1 MNKDKIEI
9 YSLSKIQE
17 STDALSKG
25 LIGFEMNLNQSSD
38 TSWQKGKVGLYTF
51 PSPEPDTSDYRSQW
65 INIIKSTDVTTN
77 DTGPI
82 SSDPSKSNNPRF
94 DVCQGRGGE
103 NSIWC
108 DDSPVSG
115 YWALGEFA
123 TFRDYCEPNTC
134 CDMFWNKRGD
144 CPDDGSKEYCM
155 RCQYIDA
162 VVDGEVG
169 CKDCPGILSACS
181 DPTNSD
187 FATSC
192 YPYATGFGINTYQ
205 NAFDGG
211 GSICLAAT
219 RTHQYW
225 SRIPWTNWLINSN
238 FLGNRTISS
247 TSKDGLPVY
256 GTDYLLAQCNRNYQ
270 AIGDTC
276 RGGYCDSGS
285 NYESNIFDGKIA
297 QTSGQMAK
305 KGGWVPRY
313 MSNDNIKPKQP
324 GWLRGEWTFPVKT
337 QSQTPNTKNCNDCV
351 NTNEMCINNV
361 CYLQDTLGFV
371 TSAGANSS
379 LSSGAAS
386 WSSKVSGPLANPVLP
401 TGHSIGLEYWL
412 ADMLTIQ
419 DPKVG
424 FLRDYA
430 IIRTFTSAYCAT
442 LYGYKSPDGAIKNSP
457 LQVQA
462 NWLVTLDSGLQDL
475 WEAKALLTGGIA
487 SPFQNNLYNQISS
500 SFDCPP
506 PCQRVPFYT
515 QLTKITIPP
524 EDVFTVSKNS
534 TVNFTLPID
543 GFRMKSILKLDSSS
557 GIFKGID
564 SELFQNIILTPL
576 LGSGSITSYK
586 EDPSKPTKI
595 NDPLPV
601 IDTSSYSITYN
612 GISYTD
618 SKPFATTMKTRQ
630 SSYKIPTTPGG
641 SSNFPVEPDN
651 IDKSILW
658 PQKTH
663 AWIQEDGSVGSN
675 DTLMIEGFYYVTV
688 TIKKWNVALAAFYLA
703 TVTDPDIDVLKSIQK
718 DTGFLPTAL
727 ISAYCKDKD
736 NLDNCKTQIINNCE
750 KGYSNIDIGLDAR
763 EYFLIYNPA
772 DSTGICTC
780 INSGLVPQSVS
791 PFNNSTAE
799 CFDQSCSSTITG
811 TDVQV
816 GEVLGL
822 TDDFCRTRC
831 DQMQTFLSNLP
842 RNSAKLDGPK
852 FNRLCGGRAFDDYGF
867 NTTFFIQL
875 VVPSVILTTIILLF
889 GGMNTPSII
898 IASLT
903 LATLVGGAYYLTRLF
918 TPYVRCDGIHPGG
931 KQPLCFSKFNTNM
944 PIHPSFCDIN
954 MFCECVINGD
964 CGGPDCTCKGEV
976 CINKTTKIRKSYEEP
991 VKMINLPMVIFSSAM
1006 LVLVPILILGL
1017 RKKFFPEISN
1027 LLLIG
1032 IIAFSVTLFG
1042 ILLALAIFSYSKNRV
1057 QYDKQ
1062 SCGKN

>member
-1 MNKDKIEI
+1 MSKVKTKI

-51 PSPEPDTSDYRSQW
+51 PSPDPNTPDYRTPW
-65 INIIKSTDVTTN
+65 IDIIKTADVTTN

-82 SSDPSKSNNPRF
+82 KHLNDPSKLNNPRF
-94 DVCQGRGGE
+94 DLCDDGGPAG
-103 NSIWC
+103 IWC
-108 DDSPVSG
+108 DDSPVPG
-115 YWALGEFA
+115 YWAKGHFA
-123 TFRDYCEPNTC
+123 GLRFNCKPNTC
-134 CDMFWNKRGD
+134 CNRFWYTKGD

-162 VVDGEVG
+162 SVDDEKG
-169 CKDCPGILSACS
+169 CQDCPGILSACS

-187 FATSC
+187 FTTSC

-205 NAFDGG
+205 NGFIP
-211 GSICLAAT
+211 SICLAAT

-225 SRIPWTNWLINSN
+225 ARIPWTNWLIKSN

-256 GTDYLLAQCNRNYQ
+256 GTDYLLAQCNRNYEF
-270 AIGDTC
+270 IKDTC
-276 RGGYCDSGS
+276 RGGYCDNGS
-285 NYESNIFDGKIA
+285 NYESNVDDGEIS
-297 QTSGQMAK
+297 QTVAQMAV
-305 KGGWVPRY
+305 KGGWVPQY
-313 MSNDNIKPKQP
+313 MSNDEIKTPQP

-337 QSQTPNTKNCNDCV
+337 QSQTPITKNCNDCV
-351 NTNEMCINNV
+351 NTNEMCIDNV

-401 TGHSIGLEYWL
+401 AGHSIGLEYWL

-442 LYGYKSPDGAIKNSP
+442 LYGYKSPDGVIKNSP
-457 LQVQA
+457 LQVQG
-462 NWLVTLDSGLQDL
+462 NWSVNPDSGLRDL
-475 WEAKALLTGGIA
+475 WEAKALLTGGVT
-487 SPFQNNLYNQISS
+487 SPFQGNLYNPISS

-506 PCQRVPFYT
+506 PCDRVPFYT
-515 QLTKITIPP
+515 QLTKITILP

-543 GFRMKSILKLDSSS
+543 GFRMKSILKLDSS
-557 GIFKGID
+557 GIVKGID
-564 SELFQNIILTPL
+564 SELFQNNILTPL

-618 SKPFATTMKTRQ
+618 SKPFATTVKTSE

-651 IDKSILW
+651 IDKDILW

-703 TVTDPDIDVLKSIQK
+703 TVTIPDIDVLKSIQK
-718 DTGFLPTAL
+718 DTGFLPKVL
-727 ISAYCKDKD
+727 ISAYCKD

-750 KGYSNIDIGLDAR
+750 KGYSNIDIGLDVR
-763 EYFLIYNPA
+763 NYFLMYNPA
-772 DSTGICTC
+772 DSTGVCTC
-780 INSGLVPQSVS
+780 INSGLVPQAVS

-799 CFDQSCSSTITG
+799 CFDQSCSSTIPG
-811 TDVQV
+811 TSLQV

-822 TDDFCRTRC
+822 TDDFCKTRC

-842 RNSAKLDGPK
+842 RNSANLDGKK

-903 LATLVGGAYYLTRLF
+903 LVTLVGGAYYLTRLF

-954 MFCECVINGD
+954 MFCECVVDSD

-976 CINKTTKIRKSYEEP
+976 CINKTTKTRKSYEEP

-1057 QYDKQ
+1057 QYVKQ

>member
-1 MNKDKIEI
+1 MSKVKTKI

-17 STDALSKG
+17 STDALNKG

-51 PSPEPDTSDYRSQW
+51 PSPDPDTSDYRTPW
-65 INIIKSTDVTTN
+65 ISIKPTTEVTTN
-77 DTGPI
+77 DTGSI
-82 SSDPSKSNNPRF
+82 SSDPSKSDNPRF
-94 DVCQGRGGE
+94 DVCNG
-103 NSIWC
+103 IWC
-108 DDSPVSG
+108 DDDPVNG
-115 YWALGEFA
+115 YWALGKFN
-123 TFRDYCEPNTC
+123 TFRWYCKPNTC
-134 CDMFWNKRGD
+134 CDMFWNKKGD

-162 VVDGEVG
+162 TEDGEKG
-169 CKDCPGILSACS
+169 CEDCPGILSACS

-211 GSICLAAT
+211 RSICLAAT
-219 RTHQYW
+219 KTHQYW
-225 SRIPWTNWLINSN
+225 ARVPWTNWLINSN

-256 GTDYLLAQCNRNYQ
+256 GTDYLLAQCNRNYEF
-270 AIGDTC
+270 IKDTC
-276 RGGYCDSGS
+276 RGGYCDGGS
-285 NYESNIFDGKIA
+285 NYESNVDDGKIA

-305 KGGWVPRY
+305 KGGWVPQY
-313 MSNDNIKPKQP
+313 MSNSEIKTPQP

-337 QSQTPNTKNCNDCV
+337 QSRTPSTKNCNDCV
-351 NTNEMCINNV
+351 NTNEMCIDNV

-371 TSAGANSS
+371 TSAGAGPS

-401 TGHSIGLEYWL
+401 PGHSIGLEYWL

-442 LYGYKSPDGAIKNSP
+442 LYGYKSPDGVIKNSP
-457 LQVQA
+457 LQVQG
-462 NWLVTLDSGLQDL
+462 NWLVNLDSGLQDL
-475 WEAKALLTGGIA
+475 WEAKALLTGGPTA
-487 SPFQNNLYNQISS
+487 SPFQDNLYNPISS

-506 PCQRVPFYT
+506 PCDRVPFYT

-564 SELFQNIILTPL
+564 SELFQNNILTPL

-586 EDPSKPTKI
+586 EDPSKPI
-595 NDPLPV
+595 EYDDPPPK

-618 SKPFATTMKTRQ
+618 SKPFATTMKTSQ

-651 IDKSILW
+651 IAKDILW
-658 PQKTH
+658 PRGTH
-663 AWIQEDGSVGSN
+663 AWIQEDGGVSSYDVPI
-675 DTLMIEGFYYVTV
+675 TMIEGFYYVTV

-727 ISAYCKDKD
+727 ISAYCKD
-736 NLDNCKTQIINNCE
+736 NLDECKTQIITNCE

-763 EYFLIYNPA
+763 KYFLIYNPA
-772 DSTGICTC
+772 DSYDVCTC
-780 INSGLVPQSVS
+780 INSGLVPQAVS

-799 CFDQSCSSTITG
+799 CFDQSCSSTIPG
-811 TDVQV
+811 TNLQV
-816 GEVLGL
+816 GKVLGL

-842 RNSAKLDGPK
+842 RNSANLDTHK
-852 FNRLCGGRAFDDYGF
+852 FARLCGGRAFDDYGF

-903 LATLVGGAYYLTRLF
+903 LVTLVGGAYYLTRLF
-918 TPYVRCDGIHPGG
+918 TPYVRCDGIQPGG

-954 MFCECVINGD
+954 MFCECVVDSD

-976 CINKTTKIRKSYEEP
+976 CVNKITKTRKSYEEP

-1017 RKKFFPEISN
+1017 RKKFFPGISN
-1027 LLLIG
+1027 PLLIG
-1032 IIAFSVTLFG
+1032 MIAFSVTLFG
-1042 ILLALAIFSYSKNRV
+1042 TLLALAIFSYSKNRV
-1057 QYDKQ
+1057 QYVKQ

>member
-1 MNKDKIEI
+1 MSKVKTKI

-51 PSPEPDTSDYRSQW
+51 PSPDPNTPDYRTPW
-65 INIIKSTDVTTN
+65 IDIIKTADVTTN

-82 SSDPSKSNNPRF
+82 KHLNDPSKLNNPRF
-94 DVCQGRGGE
+94 DLCDDGGPAG
-103 NSIWC
+103 IWC
-108 DDSPVSG
+108 DDSPVPG
-115 YWALGEFA
+115 YWAKGHFA
-123 TFRDYCEPNTC
+123 GLRFNCKPNTC
-134 CDMFWNKRGD
+134 CNRFWYTKGD

-162 VVDGEVG
+162 SVDDEKG
-169 CKDCPGILSACS
+169 CQDCPGILSACS

-187 FATSC
+187 FTTSC

-205 NAFDGG
+205 NGFIP
-211 GSICLAAT
+211 SICLAAT

-225 SRIPWTNWLINSN
+225 ARIPWTNWLIKSN

-256 GTDYLLAQCNRNYQ
+256 GTDYLLAQCNRNYEF
-270 AIGDTC
+270 IKDTC
-276 RGGYCDSGS
+276 RGGYCDNGS
-285 NYESNIFDGKIA
+285 NYESNVDDGEIS
-297 QTSGQMAK
+297 QTVAQMAV
-305 KGGWVPRY
+305 KGGWVPQY
-313 MSNDNIKPKQP
+313 MSNDEIKTPQP

-337 QSQTPNTKNCNDCV
+337 QSQTPITKNCNDCV
-351 NTNEMCINNV
+351 NTNEMCIDNV

-401 TGHSIGLEYWL
+401 AGHSIGLEYWL

-442 LYGYKSPDGAIKNSP
+442 LYGYKSPDGVIKKSP
-457 LQVQA
+457 LQVQG
-462 NWLVTLDSGLQDL
+462 NWSVNPDSGLRDL
-475 WEAKALLTGGIA
+475 WEAKALLTGGVT
-487 SPFQNNLYNQISS
+487 SPFQGNLYNPISS

-506 PCQRVPFYT
+506 PCDRVPFYT
-515 QLTKITIPP
+515 QLTKITILP

-543 GFRMKSILKLDSSS
+543 GFRMKSILKLDSS
-557 GIFKGID
+557 GIVKGID
-564 SELFQNIILTPL
+564 SELFQNNILTPL

-618 SKPFATTMKTRQ
+618 SKPFATTVKTSE

-651 IDKSILW
+651 IDKDILW

-703 TVTDPDIDVLKSIQK
+703 TVTIPDIDVLKSIQK
-718 DTGFLPTAL
+718 DTGFLPKVL
-727 ISAYCKDKD
+727 ISAYCKD

-750 KGYSNIDIGLDAR
+750 KGYSNIDIGLDVR
-763 EYFLIYNPA
+763 NYFLMYNPA
-772 DSTGICTC
+772 DSTGVCTC
-780 INSGLVPQSVS
+780 INSGLVPQAVS

-799 CFDQSCSSTITG
+799 CFDQSCSSTIPG
-811 TDVQV
+811 TSLQV

-822 TDDFCRTRC
+822 TDDFCKTRC

-842 RNSAKLDGPK
+842 RNSANLDGKK

-903 LATLVGGAYYLTRLF
+903 LVTLVGGAYYLTRLF
-918 TPYVRCDGIHPGG
+918 TPYVRCDGIQPGG

-954 MFCECVINGD
+954 MFCECVVDSD

-976 CINKTTKIRKSYEEP
+976 CINKTTKTRKSYEEP

-1057 QYDKQ
+1057 QYVKQ

>member
-1 MNKDKIEI
+1 MSKVKTKI

-17 STDALSKG
+17 STDALNKG

-51 PSPEPDTSDYRSQW
+51 PSPDPDTSDYRTPW
-65 INIIKSTDVTTN
+65 ISIKPTTEVTTN
-77 DTGPI
+77 DTGSI
-82 SSDPSKSNNPRF
+82 SSDLSKSDNPRF
-94 DVCQGRGGE
+94 DVCDHRGSAG
-103 NSIWC
+103 IWC
-108 DDSPVSG
+108 DDDPVKG
-115 YWALGEFA
+115 YWALGKFN
-123 TFRDYCEPNTC
+123 TFRWDCKPNTC
-134 CDMFWNKRGD
+134 CNTFWNKVGD

-162 VVDGEVG
+162 TEDGEKG
-169 CKDCPGILSACS
+169 CKDCPGILTACS

-219 RTHQYW
+219 KTHQYW
-225 SRIPWTNWLINSN
+225 ARVPWTNWLINSN

-256 GTDYLLAQCNRNYQ
+256 GTDYLLAQCNRNYEF
-270 AIGDTC
+270 IKDTC
-276 RGGYCDSGS
+276 RGGYCDGGS
-285 NYESNIFDGKIA
+285 NYESNVDDGKIA

-305 KGGWVPRY
+305 KGGWVPQY
-313 MSNDNIKPKQP
+313 MSNSEIKTPQP

-337 QSQTPNTKNCNDCV
+337 QSRTPSTKNCNDCV
-351 NTNEMCINNV
+351 NTNEMCIDNV

-371 TSAGANSS
+371 TSAGAGPS

-401 TGHSIGLEYWL
+401 PGHSIGLEYWL

-442 LYGYKSPDGAIKNSP
+442 LYGYKSPDGVIKNSP
-457 LQVQA
+457 LQVQG
-462 NWLVTLDSGLQDL
+462 NWLVNLDSGLQDL
-475 WEAKALLTGGIA
+475 WEAKALLTGGPTA
-487 SPFQNNLYNQISS
+487 SPFQDNLYNPISS

-506 PCQRVPFYT
+506 PCDRVPFYT

-564 SELFQNIILTPL
+564 SELFQNNILTPL

-586 EDPSKPTKI
+586 EDPSKPI
-595 NDPLPV
+595 EYDDPPPK

-618 SKPFATTMKTRQ
+618 SKPFATTMKTSQ

-651 IDKSILW
+651 IAKDILW
-658 PQKTH
+658 PRGTH
-663 AWIQEDGSVGSN
+663 AWIQEDGGVSSYDVPI
-675 DTLMIEGFYYVTV
+675 TMIEGFYYVTV

-727 ISAYCKDKD
+727 ISAYCKD
-736 NLDNCKTQIINNCE
+736 NLDECKTQIITNCE

-763 EYFLIYNPA
+763 KYFLIYNPA
-772 DSTGICTC
+772 DSYDVCTC
-780 INSGLVPQSVS
+780 INSGLVPQAVS

-799 CFDQSCSSTITG
+799 CFDQSCSSTIPG
-811 TDVQV
+811 TNLQV
-816 GEVLGL
+816 GKVLGL

-842 RNSAKLDGPK
+842 RNSANLDTHK
-852 FNRLCGGRAFDDYGF
+852 FARLCGGRAFDDYGF

-903 LATLVGGAYYLTRLF
+903 LVTLVGGAYYLTRLF
-918 TPYVRCDGIHPGG
+918 TPYVRCDGIQPGG

-954 MFCECVINGD
+954 MFCECVVDSD

-976 CINKTTKIRKSYEEP
+976 CVNKITKTRKSYEEP

-1017 RKKFFPEISN
+1017 RKKFFPGISN
-1027 LLLIG
+1027 PLLIG
-1032 IIAFSVTLFG
+1032 MIAFSVTLFG
-1042 ILLALAIFSYSKNRV
+1042 TLLALAIFSYSKNRV
-1057 QYDKQ
+1057 QYVKQ